1 MLYRQ
6 DDLTLNAV
14 VVAVVIAANPTPFG
28 TNDTTGL
35 PIGGLEM
42 PCLIPGATPDD
53 ESHVAYWDVVAQSL
67 KIVFEATGPEPHTVV
82 AEEGFDVFGSVSSPG
97 GWVRAVRAGVS
108 HSIVLTY
115 FDLPAGALCVLTC
128 DELQQSCTKAKK
140 IDLVGH
146 NDVSDFGAGA
156 FPEFR
161 QMPGMSGPMMT
172 YFSEVGTGGQ
182 EQGLLKLMSC
192 SDPLCT
198 KASVAT
204 LARGH
209 KGFGRDC
216 SLEMVGD
223 SMRPLLLVSFL
234 DLQGKDSGDF
244 MAARLAVLGRD

>member
-1 MLYRQ
+1 
-6 DDLTLNAV
+6 
-14 VVAVVIAANPTPFG
+14 
-28 TNDTTGL
+28 
-35 PIGGLEM
+35 M
-42 PCLIPGATPDD
+42 PCLIPGATAND

-67 KIVFEATGPEPHTVV
+67 KIVFEATGPAPQTVV
-82 AEEGFDVFGSVSSPG
+82 AEKGFDVLGSVSSPG
-97 GWVRAVRAGVS
+97 GWVRAVRAGDS
-108 HSIVLTY
+108 HTIVLAH
-115 FDLPAGALCVLTC
+115 FNLPAGVLCVLTC

-146 NDVSDFGAGA
+146 DDVSDFGAGA

-161 QMPGMSGPMMT
+161 QLSGMPGPMLA
-172 YFSEVGTGGQ
+172 YFSEVGMGAQ

-204 LARGH
+204 LAHGH

-223 SMRPLLLVSFL
+223 SDRPLLLVSFL
-234 DLQGKDSGDF
+234 DLQGKDSGDS